1 MKTES
6 IKAEILKNVTPLW
19 LKAPNTLYSLRVVLP
34 QFDNPVGLF
43 FEWNKIGRATHS
55 QAIASYPAEQA
66 DQVLQAGEELKTE
79 HGLTVVISK

>member
-1 MKTES
+1 MTMES
-6 IKAEILKNVTPLW
+6 IKAEILKDITPLW
-19 LKAPNTLYSLRVVLP
+19 LKEANTVYALRVVLP

-55 QAIASYPAEQA
+55 QAIASYLAEQA
-66 DQVLQAGEELKTE
+66 EQVLLAVEEMKTE

>member
-55 QAIASYPAEQA
+55 QAIASYPADQA
-66 DQVLQAGEELKTE
+66 EQVLQAVEEIKTE